1 MDEGQAQ
8 GDEHVRRGQGAADL
22 LYNHGDHPVSV
33 SVSVLAPAPA
43 SGLRSPDENQ
53 NRLMEEGEDV
63 VRGSH
68 GRRRSQPLDQQD
80 SVNNNGS
87 CEEEE
92 EREEEE
98 DSSKVEEE
106 DEEEDSHSGAFS
118 PDLDSQIRDSSS
130 CSPTGVEELVS
141 SPEECPQ
148 VGSVEGHAEE
158 RNALRPTGGGLPGN
172 PPAPALDLGE
182 PCDNTLLPQRLHQIA
197 EALVLEE
204 DYERALRF
212 IQLERLY
219 HERLLANLAS
229 LQEQWECRW
238 RCAGG
243 AEGPTA
249 DRTPIDPDQLD
260 RLSHICRTHRQPSV
274 KTEQCETAD
283 KVQKNSVICRRTRA
297 EEEEE
302 EEERLSTPQ
311 LPCHTGSAADS
322 ARVTMEKESDAR
334 ERETSPQ
341 PTDATDG
348 QQMATESSQ
357 LPHPSPDASP
367 RPPTETLTGSAG
379 LSDRP
384 PSNDCA
390 AEGGPGAELSAKGA
404 GPAGETPR
412 DGRPAED
419 FPAAPAAA
427 AAAAGEASRSPSR
440 EGPGE
445 EEEEEEEEERQAR
458 ALSPQQQQPP
468 HTQPSLSQ
476 HMEPAQSTHTPDE
489 TLTHT
494 LTHTT
499 TSSSTTTTTAGT
511 HTKQKKKAEP
521 EVLRSSQPEE
531 RTAGDG
537 EEEEDMEEEEEEEDV
552 EEAEDALELEE
563 EGGGGGGGGGDEDG
577 ESMDLDVPEVI
588 PESEEQR
595 EQNREVGVETVE
607 PVKVAT
613 LDDMA
618 KRIKVE
624 EISPA
629 SGLVSI
635 LKRRASLEGACAAQP
650 APKPK
655 ALAKRKVRF
664 REPDDGFDQDEVSGD
679 SWLLLLLLC
688 LATVVISVG
697 GTALYCTVGDAQS
710 TICTDFSH
718 NMDFYVGQVQR
729 GVTELKHWFSPSS

>member
-8 GDEHVRRGQGAADL
+8 GEEPVRRGQGGADL
-22 LYNHGDHPVSV
+22 LRNHGDHPASV
-33 SVSVLAPAPA
+33 SPPA
-43 SGLRSPDENQ
+43 SGLHSPDENQ
-53 NRLMEEGEDV
+53 NQLMEEGEEV

-68 GRRRSQPLDQQD
+68 GRRSQLLEQQD

-92 EREEEE
+92 ERVGEEEE

-106 DEEEDSHSGAFS
+106 DEEEDSNSGAFS
-118 PDLDSQIRDSSS
+118 PDPDSQIRDSSS

-148 VGSVEGHAEE
+148 VGSVEVHAEE
-158 RNALRPTGGGLPGN
+158 GDGLRPTGGGLPGSS
-172 PPAPALDLGE
+172 PAPALDLGE
-182 PCDNTLLPQRLHQIA
+182 PCDNALLPHRLHQIA

-204 DYERALRF
+204 DYERAIRF

-243 AEGPTA
+243 SEGPTA

-260 RLSHICRTHRQPSV
+260 RLSHICRTHRQPSLRAQ
-274 KTEQCETAD
+274 QCEVAD
-283 KVQKNSVICRRTRA
+283 KVQKVICRRSRA
-297 EEEEE
+297 EEE
-302 EEERLSTPQ
+302 EEERLSTRR
-311 LPCHTGSAADS
+311 LPCDTGSAADS
-322 ARVTMEKESDAR
+322 ARVTMEKE
-334 ERETSPQ
+334 RETSPQ
-341 PTDATDG
+341 HTDSTDG
-348 QQMATESSQ
+348 QQMAAESSQ
-357 LPHPSPDASP
+357 SPQPSPH
-367 RPPTETLTGSAG
+367 PPTETLTGSAG

-390 AEGGPGAELSAKGA
+390 AEGGPGAELSAEA
-404 GPAGETPR
+404 ASAGETPR

-419 FPAAPAAA
+419 FPEAPAAA
-427 AAAAGEASRSPSR
+427 AAATDASRSPSR

-445 EEEEEEEEERQAR
+445 EEEEEEEERQAL
-458 ALSPQQQQPP
+458 ALSPQQQQHPPP

-489 TLTHT
+489 TLTLAADAHA
-494 LTHTT
+494 H
-499 TSSSTTTTTAGT
+499 A
-511 HTKQKKKAEP
+511 KQKKKPEP
-521 EVLRSSQPEE
+521 EVLRPSQHEE

-537 EEEEDMEEEEEEEDV
+537 EEEEDMEEEEEEEEEDV

-563 EGGGGGGGGGDEDG
+563 EEGGGGGGGDEDR

-588 PESEEQR
+588 PEQR
-595 EQNREVGVETVE
+595 EREREVGVETVE

-624 EISPA
+624 EMSPA

-650 APKPK
+650 VPKPK
-655 ALAKRKVRF
+655 ALTKRKVRF

-729 GVTELKHWFSPSS
+729 GVTELKHWFSLSS